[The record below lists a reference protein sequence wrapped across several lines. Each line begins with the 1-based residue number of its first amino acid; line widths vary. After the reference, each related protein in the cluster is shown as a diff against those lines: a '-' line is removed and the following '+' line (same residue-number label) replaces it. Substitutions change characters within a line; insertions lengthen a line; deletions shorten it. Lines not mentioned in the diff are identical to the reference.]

1 MTNVQKLAL
10 RSKSERIFI
19 ETLIMFKKQQD
30 VYTRLYRMIN
40 YLSEEGLEWISNL
53 IKKQNFNE
61 ILDVIIYCEGH
72 KVIA

>member
-19 ETLIMFKKQQD
+19 ETLIMFKKQQG

-40 YLSEEGLEWISNL
+40 HLSEEGLEWISNL
-53 IKKQNFNE
+53 IKEENFNE